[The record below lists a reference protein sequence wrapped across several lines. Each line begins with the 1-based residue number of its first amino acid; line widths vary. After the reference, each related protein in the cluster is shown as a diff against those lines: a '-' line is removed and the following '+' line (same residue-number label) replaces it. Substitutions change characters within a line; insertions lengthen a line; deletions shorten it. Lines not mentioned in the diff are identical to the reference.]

1 MRLDGYKSSGV
12 VAMRPIY
19 YFLIFIKTINR
30 QIVTVTKQDNEDF
43 VLSIHKVDLF
53 QIDMNSYE
61 RLKDRMVDYEL
72 DMPREKIMIDLQLD
86 EFLI

>member
-1 MRLDGYKSSGV
+1 MDEHESPRV
-12 VAMRPIY
+12 VIVKPIY

-30 QIVTVTKQDNEDF
+30 QIVTVTKQDNENF
-43 VLSIHKVDLF
+43 MLSIHKADLF

>member
-1 MRLDGYKSSGV
+1 MKPTR
-12 VAMRPIY
+12 

-30 QIVTVTKQDNEDF
+30 QIVAVRKHEDILFSNKQIDY
-43 VLSIHKVDLF
+43 L

-61 RLKDRMVDYEL
+61 RLKERMVDYKL
-72 DMPREKIMIDLQLD
+72 DMPREKIMMDLQLD

>member
-1 MRLDGYKSSGV
+1 
-12 VAMRPIY
+12 MRPIY

>member
-1 MRLDGYKSSGV
+1 MK
-12 VAMRPIY
+12 PIY

-30 QIVTVTKQDNEDF
+30 QIVTVRKHEDILFSNKQIDY
-43 VLSIHKVDLF
+43 L

-61 RLKDRMVDYEL
+61 RLKERMIDYKL
-72 DMPREKIMIDLQLD
+72 DMPREKIMMDLQLD

>member
-1 MRLDGYKSSGV
+1 MKS
-12 VAMRPIY
+12 AR

-30 QIVTVTKQDNEDF
+30 QIVTVTKQESEANLDMIFSNNGIDH
-43 VLSIHKVDLF
+43 L

-61 RLKDRMVDYEL
+61 RLKERMVDYSL
-72 DMPREKIMIDLQLD
+72 DMSREKIMMDLQLD